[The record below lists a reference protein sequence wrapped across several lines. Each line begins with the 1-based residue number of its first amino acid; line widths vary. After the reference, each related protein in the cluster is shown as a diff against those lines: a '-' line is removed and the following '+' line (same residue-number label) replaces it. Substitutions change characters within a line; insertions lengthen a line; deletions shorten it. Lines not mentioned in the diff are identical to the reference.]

1 MEFIGLDEY
10 VSTKR
15 SKHTQVAVSSHLSGF
30 IRFITS
36 CNRGEENE
44 ASLQWLNSNPNLF
57 YVLRDYVCFLN
68 DNCEKGRYSPMT
80 VHNAFQTVSLWL
92 KWNGY
97 HLEDREIQP
106 LKAMLPRRVLV
117 HREAEISRE
126 TIQVILHHSDIQMK
140 ALILLLSSSG
150 MRINEALGI
159 QQADI
164 VNGDPSEVSFSGR
177 RMKARVR
184 HTYFFSA
191 EASAAVVEWLKIR
204 DTYLLQGVTRAKNI
218 SRTYENTSL
227 FGMTSAT
234 AGQKFRRIL
243 EAAQLYEYD
252 EEGKRATITFHAF
265 RKWME
270 STAKLHQP
278 ENIVNAL
285 IGHDEGLSK
294 HYRRYTSEQ
303 LREAYKVIEP
313 YLCIE
318 APATYAELQG
328 ETKQALSEQNAVIVS
343 LVKDMQ
349 EQKEEMKSQ
358 LQEYRTALLQTRQE
372 IADLR
377 QWGFIQDKLLEFNE
391 LLNSGEISEN
401 DFDLKDFDDEEIQKK
416 IVSKLQKYLDL
427 KRDQYLEDWD
437 FRYGGKK

>member
-1 MEFIGLDEY
+1 MEFVGLNEY
-10 VSTKR
+10 VNTKR
-15 SKHTQVAVSSHLSGF
+15 SKNTQVAVFTHLSGF

-36 CNRGEENE
+36 CEKGEENN
-44 ASLQWLNSNPNLF
+44 ASLQWLNSNPDLF
-57 YVLRDYVCFLN
+57 CVLRDYVQFLN
-68 DNCEKGRYSPMT
+68 DNCEKGHYSPLT

-97 HLEDREIQP
+97 YLEDREIQP

-117 HREAEISRE
+117 HMEAEISRE
-126 TIQVILHHSDIQMK
+126 TIRVILHHSDIQMK

-159 QQADI
+159 HQADI
-164 VNGDPSEVSFSGR
+164 VIGEPSEVSFSGR
-177 RMKARVR
+177 KMKARVR

-191 EASAAVVEWLKIR
+191 EAAAAIAEWVKIR
-204 DTYLLQGVTRAKNI
+204 DVYLLQSVTRAKNI

-234 AGQKFRRIL
+234 AGKKLRRIL
-243 EAAQLYEYD
+243 EAAKLYEYD
-252 EEGKRATITFHAF
+252 EEGKRGTITFHAF

-270 STAKLHQP
+270 STSKLHQP

-294 HYRRYTSEQ
+294 HYRRYTAEQ
-303 LREAYKVIEP
+303 LREAYKAVEP

-328 ETKQALSEQNAVIVS
+328 ETKQALNEQNAVIVS

-349 EQKEEMKSQ
+349 SQKEELNSQ
-358 LQEYRTALLQTRQE
+358 LSEYRIALLQTRQE
-372 IADLR
+372 IAELR
-377 QWGFIQDKLLEFNE
+377 QWGFVQGKLLEFNE
-391 LLNSGEISEN
+391 LLKSGEISEN
-401 DFDLKDFDDEEIQKK
+401 DFDLSIMKESQSQEK
-416 IVSKLQKYLDL
+416 IVSELQKQIDR
-427 KRDQYLEDWD
+427 KRDEYLEDWD
-437 FRYGGKK
+437 SRYGGEK